1 MPLRFRGYDPP
12 HEAIEEAKPLNAK
25 SVRPLVRGAAAFAF
39 LVAGLATVGACG
51 ADTTAEKD
59 NGPEKSSS
67 TASTTAA
74 GKGGSR
80 RIPQPV
86 VPGDTPVAPESERVD
101 LSLPTFSDP
110 TNVTNPLFPVSKQG
124 SVLFV
129 GHVDGKPFRTEV
141 TLLPE
146 TRIIEWQGQQIET
159 LVSQYVAYLDGRIE
173 EVAFDL
179 YAQADD
185 GSVWYFGEDVADFED
200 GAIVTKEGTWIV
212 GKDGPAAMIMPADPK
227 VGDVYRTENI
237 PGIAFEEVTVKSVDQ
252 TLEGPLG
259 RVEGGLVAEELH
271 MDGKTEDKTF
281 APGYGEFLTA
291 GGGDVEALA
300 LAVPTDALSGP
311 VPAELETLSSGA
323 LDVFDAARS
332 RDWSEASAT
341 VEKMGA
347 AWETYRAGDVPKMVE
362 PRMTGALAA
371 LADAVDARDAARA
384 RQAAIDAAQ
393 WSLDLQL
400 RYRSPAEIDLARFD
414 LRAAQLGVDAAAGD
428 AAAVNGDFFT
438 LDYIRDRI
446 LHKLDV
452 ADVTRINIQL
462 AQLESAVGDED
473 LAAASDAASA
483 LRDSLAAHTR

>member
-1 MPLRFRGYDPP
+1 M
-12 HEAIEEAKPLNAK
+12 
-25 SVRPLVRGAAAFAF
+25 RGAAAFAF

-51 ADTTAEKD
+51 ANTTAEKD

-67 TASTTAA
+67 TASSTTA
-74 GKGGSR
+74 GEGGSR

-86 VPGDTPVAPESERVD
+86 VPGDIPVAPESERVD

-227 VGDVYRTENI
+227 VGHVYRTENI
-237 PGIAFEEVTVKSVDQ
+237 PGIAFEEVTVKSVDR

-300 LAVPTDALSGP
+300 LAVPPTRSPGP
-311 VPAELETLSSGA
+311 YRPSSRPCR
-323 LDVFDAARS
+323 AARS
-332 RDWSEASAT
+332 ASST
-341 VEKMGA
+341 RPGP
-347 AWETYRAGDVPKMVE
+347 G
-362 PRMTGALAA
+362 TGARLRPRSRRWA
-371 LADAVDARDAARA
+371 LPGRPIRWAKCRS
-384 RQAAIDAAQ
+384 
-393 WSLDLQL
+393 WS
-400 RYRSPAEIDLARFD
+400 SP
-414 LRAAQLGVDAAAGD
+414 G
-428 AAAVNGDFFT
+428 
-438 LDYIRDRI
+438 
-446 LHKLDV
+446 
-452 ADVTRINIQL
+452 
-462 AQLESAVGDED
+462 
-473 LAAASDAASA
+473 
-483 LRDSLAAHTR
+483 